1 MLNLIFTLNMNLVTA
16 EKIGKIKVF
25 KDCLVNGMTVIVVE
39 QPHIHSIELAMFV
52 RSGLRFENMQ
62 NNGISHFV
70 EHMLFRGNSAYPNS
84 HLLNREFEL
93 IGRDL
98 RASTMSDHTYYGFSP
113 HISNIDRA
121 INLFSEFFLEPM
133 FPEIELERGIILEE
147 CLEDLNEKGVDVD
160 INNLAC
166 KLLYPEDALARPTIG
181 TEESIRSISVRDLKE
196 HYAQFYTPDNMIL
209 VAAGCVHHKSFFDCA
224 KKYFSRLIGNGST
237 PSNHFDETLNE
248 VQLQPALLFQYDS
261 DSQVQL
267 QVCFRAV
274 SYNHPDYFIATLIS
288 RLFDDG
294 VTSRLQKVLREEK
307 GLVYSVECRTTS
319 LPDTGTIDFD
329 VSVRSEKVAEVIK
342 ILLNEIKKFTST
354 GAGEDELELVK
365 QRYGYDLDYE
375 LDDPY
380 RQIIRYGFCHLYSTE
395 YTVEEERGK
404 ISRITSLDIL
414 RVARDIFVPEKLN
427 FVLVGPY
434 TSALEISLQQL
445 VHNF

>member
-1 MLNLIFTLNMNLVTA
+1 MNLVSA
-16 EKIGKIKVF
+16 EKIEKIKVF

-121 INLFSEFFLEPM
+121 INLFSEFFLGPM

-160 INNLAC
+160 INNIAC
-166 KLLYPEDALARPTIG
+166 KLLYPENALARSTIG
-181 TEESIRSISVRDLKE
+181 TEESIKSISVRDLRE

-209 VAAGCVHHKSFFDCA
+209 VAAGCVDHKSFFDCA
-224 KKYFSRLIGNGST
+224 KKYFSRLIANGST
-237 PSNHFDETLNE
+237 PSNHFAETLNE
-248 VQLQPALLFQYDS
+248 AQLQPALLFQYDS

-329 VSVRSEKVAEVIK
+329 VSVRSKKVVEVTRI
-342 ILLNEIKKFTST
+342 ILNEIKKFTSS
-354 GAGEDELELVK
+354 GVGEDELELVK

-395 YTVEEERGK
+395 YTVEEERRK
-404 ISRITSLDIL
+404 IHRITPLDIL

-434 TSALEISLQQL
+434 TSDLEISLQQL
-445 VHNF
+445 VRNF

>member
-1 MLNLIFTLNMNLVTA
+1 MNLVTTG
-16 EKIGKIKVF
+16 KIEKIKVF
-25 KDCLVNGMTVIVVE
+25 KDCLVNGMTVIVIE

-70 EHMLFRGNSAYPNS
+70 EHMLFRGNSAYPTS

-133 FPEIELERGIILEE
+133 FPDIELERGIILEE

-166 KLLYPEDALARPTIG
+166 KLLYPENALARPTIG
-181 TEESIRSISVRDLKE
+181 TEESISSISVRDLKE

-209 VAAGCVHHKSFFDCA
+209 VAAGCVDHKSFFDCA
-224 KKYFSRLIGNGST
+224 KKYFSRLVGNGST

-248 VQLQPALLFQYDS
+248 AQLQPALLFQYDS

-329 VSVRSEKVAEVIK
+329 VSVRSEKVVEVTK
-342 ILLNEIKKFTST
+342 ILLDEIKKFTST
-354 GAGEDELELVK
+354 GAGEDELKLVK

-395 YTVEEERGK
+395 CTVEEEREK

-414 RVARDIFVPEKLN
+414 RVARDIFVPEKIN

-434 TSALEISLQQL
+434 TSDLEISLQQL

>member
-1 MLNLIFTLNMNLVTA
+1 MNLVIS
-16 EKIGKIKVF
+16 ENEEKIKVF
-25 KDCLVNGMTVIVVE
+25 KDYLANGLTVVAVE
-39 QPHIHSIELAMFV
+39 QSHIHSIELAMFV
-52 RSGLRFENMQ
+52 RSGLRFENIT
-62 NNGISHFV
+62 NNGISHFI
-70 EHMLFRGNSAYPNS
+70 EHMLFRGNSAFRNS
-84 HLLNREFEL
+84 YLLNREFER

-113 HISNIDRA
+113 HVSNLNRA
-121 INLFSEFFLEPM
+121 MDLFAEFFLRPT

-166 KLLYPEDALARPTIG
+166 KLLYPENALARPTIG
-181 TEESIRSISVRDLKE
+181 TETSIRNISVEDLKG
-196 HYAQFYTPDNMIL
+196 HYAQFYTPENMIL
-209 VAAGCVHHKSFFDCA
+209 VVAGCVDHKIFFDCA
-224 KKYFSRLIGNGST
+224 KKYFSRLIANGST

-248 VQLQPALLFQYDS
+248 AQLQPALLFQYDS

-329 VSVRSEKVAEVIK
+329 VSVRSKKVVEVTK
-342 ILLNEIKKFTST
+342 ILLNEIKKFTSAGT
-354 GAGEDELELVK
+354 GEDELELVK

-380 RQIIRYGFCHLYSTE
+380 RQLIRYGFCHLYSTE
-395 YTVEEERGK
+395 YTVEEEREK
-404 ISRITSLDIL
+404 ISRITPLDIL
-414 RVARDIFVPEKLN
+414 RVAHDIFIPEKLN

-434 TSALEISLQQL
+434 TSDLEISLQQL

>member
-1 MLNLIFTLNMNLVTA
+1 MNLVTTGKV
-16 EKIGKIKVF
+16 EKIKVL
-25 KDCLVNGMTVIVVE
+25 KDCLVNGMTVIVIE

-84 HLLNREFEL
+84 YLLNREFEL

-181 TEESIRSISVRDLKE
+181 TEESIRRISVRDLKE
-196 HYAQFYTPDNMIL
+196 HFAQFYTPDNMIL

-248 VQLQPALLFQYDS
+248 AQLQPALLFQYDS

-319 LPDTGTIDFD
+319 LPDTGTVDFD
-329 VSVRSEKVAEVIK
+329 VSVRSEKVVEVAK

-354 GAGEDELELVK
+354 GAGEDELKLVK

-395 YTVEEERGK
+395 CTVEEEREK

-414 RVARDIFVPEKLN
+414 RVARDIFVPEKIN

-434 TSALEISLQQL
+434 TSDLEISLQQL

>member
-1 MLNLIFTLNMNLVTA
+1 MNLVTTG
-16 EKIGKIKVF
+16 KIEKIKVF
-25 KDCLVNGMTVIVVE
+25 KDYLVNGMTVIVIE

-52 RSGLRFENMQ
+52 RSGLRFEDMQ

-70 EHMLFRGNSAYPNS
+70 EHMLFRGNSAYPTS

-209 VAAGCVHHKSFFDCA
+209 VAAGCVDHKSFFDCA
-224 KKYFSRLIGNGST
+224 KKHFSRLIGNGST
-237 PSNHFDETLNE
+237 PSNHFDEILNE
-248 VQLQPALLFQYDS
+248 AQLQPALLFQYDS

-319 LPDTGTIDFD
+319 LPDTGTVDFD
-329 VSVRSEKVAEVIK
+329 VSVRSEKVVEVAK

-354 GAGEDELELVK
+354 GAGEDELKLVK

-395 YTVEEERGK
+395 CTVEEEREK

-414 RVARDIFVPEKLN
+414 RVARDIFVPKKIN

-434 TSALEISLQQL
+434 TSDLEISLQQL

>member
-1 MLNLIFTLNMNLVTA
+1 MNLVTA
-16 EKIGKIKVF
+16 EKIEKIKVF

-84 HLLNREFEL
+84 YLLNREFEL

-209 VAAGCVHHKSFFDCA
+209 VAAGCVDHKSFFDCA
-224 KKYFSRLIGNGST
+224 KKYFSRLIGNGFT

-248 VQLQPALLFQYDS
+248 AQLQPALLFQYDS

-329 VSVRSEKVAEVIK
+329 VSVRSEKVVEVTK

-354 GAGEDELELVK
+354 GAGEDELKLVK

-395 YTVEEERGK
+395 CTVEEEREK

-414 RVARDIFVPEKLN
+414 RVARDIFVSEKLN
-427 FVLVGPY
+427 FILVGPY
-434 TSALEISLQQL
+434 TSELKDTFEKL
-445 VHNF
+445 VQDF

>member
-1 MLNLIFTLNMNLVTA
+1 MNLVTTG
-16 EKIGKIKVF
+16 KIEKIKVF
-25 KDCLVNGMTVIVVE
+25 KDCLVNGMTVIVIE

-52 RSGLRFENMQ
+52 RSGLRFEDMQ

-70 EHMLFRGNSAYPNS
+70 EHMLFRGNSAYPTS

-209 VAAGCVHHKSFFDCA
+209 VAAGCVDHKSFFDCA
-224 KKYFSRLIGNGST
+224 KKYFSRLIANGST

-248 VQLQPALLFQYDS
+248 AQLQPALLFQYDS

-329 VSVRSEKVAEVIK
+329 VSVRSEKVVEVTK

-354 GAGEDELELVK
+354 GAGEDELKLVK

-404 ISRITSLDIL
+404 ISRITPSDML
-414 RVARDIFVPEKLN
+414 RVARDIFVPKKIN

-434 TSALEISLQQL
+434 TSDLEISLQQL